1 MRSLGAAGASENAFR
16 VALES
21 QGRSKLPPEMP
32 SVSLRS
38 PKCTRR
44 ACSGAACALETAAW
58 ASPKA
63 ARSLEKLARGSS
75 ATALLSNSCADHL
88 ESGKGLKLKVL
99 LEIFVRKGC
108 SEIAV
113 RKYCS
118 KILFEV
124 TCLCNAV
131 LTPTSRSSACKV
143 HGMHGITLVYIYIYI
158 YVHISHININPY
170 QSISIHFHE
179 KDNLTD

>member
-1 MRSLGAAGASENAFR
+1 MQSKVLLGPAPELPH
-16 VALES
+16 ALKCCS
-21 QGRSKLPPEMP
+21 GLLWSRL
-32 SVSLRS
+32 
-38 PKCTRR
+38 CTRNG
-44 ACSGAACALETAAW
+44 CLGK
-58 ASPKA
+58 PKA
-63 ARSLEKLARGSS
+63 PRSLEKLARGSS

-88 ESGKGLKLKVL
+88 EAGKGLKFKVL

-118 KILFEV
+118 KLLFEV

-143 HGMHGITLVYIYIYI
+143 HGMHGITLVYI
-158 YVHISHININPY
+158 
-170 QSISIHFHE
+170 
-179 KDNLTD
+179 

>member
-16 VALES
+16 VILKP
-21 QGRSKLPPEMP
+21 QGRSKVPPEMH

-38 PKCTRR
+38 PKCSRKCWSGLLRSCLTLSNAAR
-44 ACSGAACALETAAW
+44 ACSGAACALETVAW

-88 ESGKGLKLKVL
+88 EAGKGLKFKVL

-118 KILFEV
+118 KLLFEV

-158 YVHISHININPY
+158 Y
-170 QSISIHFHE
+170 
-179 KDNLTD
+179 T